1 MSHGQFSLTYKT
13 PYSQNIARQIAEL
26 QARKEHFYPE
36 QPDIF
41 PANYQSAGL
50 GNPYAQVAMSGG
62 GLTGN
67 EKYLQ
72 HGTSEAYP
80 QYNMDI
86 AMNTASAGRMV
97 RPMCASCCGG
107 RKCGGD
113 ALGDLKDFGIGLAK
127 DLIRAKL
134 MGGDALGDLKD
145 FGISLAKDMIR
156 QKLLGAGMNEMD
168 GGAITDDIIHSLTS
182 IAPYLLGLGRKPRV
196 KKGGDALGDLKD
208 FGISLAKDMIR
219 QKLMGAGMP
228 EMSAGDIG
236 SDIIHGLTSLAPI
249 LMMGLG
255 RKGRKSGGAVVDSSV
270 SRMVGGLSLG
280 DVKNF
285 GKSVASRTLGELKDV
300 GNAILP
306 EAKQIAK
313 ELAVDAIKKQVGK
326 GRRGR
331 PKKSGAGAYE
341 DLLKVQKGLRTVGSV
356 FNVVGLPNPADI
368 GEPIGEAIGKPLRKA
383 IRGYGR
389 KKGSKSKTH
398 KGELDYTTK
407 KGDLVYHQ
415 KGKYVRKSDLP
426 YTTTGGYSF
435 ADLGKDL
442 GLQDVGKEIV
452 KDMIKSSISGGA
464 KSVGADKRRARG
476 EIVKKIMK
484 EKGLSLPQASKYV
497 KEHGLA

>member
-26 QARKEHFYPE
+26 QARKEQFYPE

-62 GLTGN
+62 GLKGN

-107 RKCGGD
+107 D
-113 ALGDLKDFGIGLAK
+113 AMGDLKDFGIGLAK
-127 DLIRAKL
+127 DLIRQKL
-134 MGGDALGDLKD
+134 MGGDAMGDLKD
-145 FGISLAKDMIR
+145 FGISIAKDLIR
-156 QKLLGAGMNEMD
+156 QKLMGAGVPEMSAGD
-168 GGAITDDIIHSLTS
+168 IGSDIIQGLTS
-182 IAPYLLGLGRKPRV
+182 VAPFLLGLGRKPRA
-196 KKGGDALGDLKD
+196 KKGGDALGELKD

-236 SDIIHGLTSLAPI
+236 SDIIHGLTSIAPM

-270 SRMVGGLSLG
+270 SRMVGGLSFG

-285 GKSVASRTLGELKDV
+285 GKNVASRTIGELKDV

-331 PKKSGAGAYE
+331 PRKTGAGVHE
-341 DLLKVQKGLRTVGSV
+341 DLLKVQKGLRQVGSV

-368 GEPIGEAIGKPLRKA
+368 GEPIGEAIGKPLRMA
-383 IRGYGR
+383 IKGYGR
-389 KKGSKSKTH
+389 KGSKSKTH
-398 KGELDYTTK
+398 SGELDYTTK

-426 YTTTGGYSF
+426 YTTGGYSF

-452 KDMIKSSISGGA
+452 KDLITSSIKGGA
-464 KSVGADKRRARG
+464 KSGGADKRKARG
-476 EIVKKIMK
+476 EIVKKVMR